1 MSQSIIRK
9 NNRSKYEDNQDD
21 DDYDHSRYV
30 APKRYRPPERPTHHD
45 DYQNNLLYRKY
56 PVIIGD
62 FTLTKP
68 SDDRR
73 FYNYKP
79 KNTNTSYIYHGT
91 ARSSEVLER
100 ARNEIRQYAQATS
113 PVKKKVPF
121 MNQQKRYQSMLTLP
135 TDHYRAATDDDLIGD
150 YTRDSLYERSPSPP
164 PPRRNRSCS
173 ALYTPRSAIVSFE
186 HHDPYY
192 FGEPEESEDEE
203 EEEKVSSEEERCII
217 FGSNSQPKSLIRNT
231 VPLSSRLYYD
241 ESSDDEVIF
250 QEVVDV
256 STSTDDLPVYIMPYD
271 RREVYPNPSF
281 RSEAGVYRV
290 SRQDVQQDDYE
301 EADATLFPTVQ
312 HQSNISTSTSS
323 SASLD
328 PIDQEKRHYVGG
340 QSDYEEEEEKEE
352 ENFPPPPPPLE
363 SVPKLQRLPVEN
375 PMGPIP
381 VPRDE
386 YVPMIREPEPS
397 VNSKST
403 KSERSRRSFFNIFNR
418 KKKNDDKSS
427 KKSTPKKK
435 K

>member
-9 NNRSKYEDNQDD
+9 NNRSKYEENQD

-30 APKRYRPPERPTHHD
+30 TPKRYRPPERPTHHD

-62 FTLTKP
+62 FTLAKP

-73 FYNYKP
+73 FYDYKP
-79 KNTNTSYIYHGT
+79 KNTNTSYIYRGT
-91 ARSSEVLER
+91 ACSSEVLER
-100 ARNEIRQYAQATS
+100 AQNEIRQYAQATR
-113 PVKKKVPF
+113 PVQKKVPF
-121 MNQQKRYQSMLTLP
+121 MNQQKHYQSMLTLP
-135 TDHYRAATDDDLIGD
+135 TDQYRSATDDDLIGD
-150 YTRDSLYERSPSPP
+150 YTRDSLYESSPSPP

-173 ALYTPRSAIVSFE
+173 ALYTPRSAIVSLE

-192 FGEPEESEDEE
+192 FGEPEESEEEDER
-203 EEEKVSSEEERCII
+203 VSSEEERCII

-231 VPLSSRLYYD
+231 IPLSSRLYDD

-256 STSTDDLPVYIMPYD
+256 CTSTDDLPVYTTPYD
-271 RREVYPNPSF
+271 RQEIYPNPSF

-290 SRQDVQQDDYE
+290 SRQNAEQDDYE
-301 EADATLFPTVQ
+301 EADVSLFPTTQ
-312 HQSNISTSTSS
+312 HQSNISASTSS

-328 PIDQEKRHYVGG
+328 PMPVPSAQQKRRYVGE
-340 QSDYEEEEEKEE
+340 QSDYEEEEEEE
-352 ENFPPPPPPLE
+352 ENLPPLPPPPE
-363 SVPKLQRLPVEN
+363 SIPKLQRLPVEN

-386 YVPMIREPEPS
+386 YVPMVREPESS
-397 VNSKST
+397 VNSKSM

-418 KKKNDDKSS
+418 KKKNEDKSS
-427 KKSTPKKK
+427 KKSTTKKK